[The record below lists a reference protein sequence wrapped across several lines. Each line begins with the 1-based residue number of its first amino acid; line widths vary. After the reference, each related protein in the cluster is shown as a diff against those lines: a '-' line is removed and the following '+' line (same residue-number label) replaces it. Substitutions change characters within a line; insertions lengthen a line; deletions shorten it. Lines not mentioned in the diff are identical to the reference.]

1 MSRRQISL
9 TPRTLTTVLFIV
21 LIGVLIGAGAGCAG
35 RVDLEKIALGT
46 RVEVTRKDGG
56 VVEGTLRARD
66 DRAVQLGVGS
76 ATRSIPRDQIVGVEL
91 GNSGSTAVLAAARF
105 REFSVPDGTELTARL
120 DGAIGSDTSTVD
132 DAVTA
137 TLTEAVVVEGVTVLP
152 EGSVLIG
159 AVTTA
164 DSSSKVKGRASLG
177 VAFRSISV
185 AGRDETYVLSA
196 RFLHTAASTKASDAR
211 KIAIP
216 AAGGAIIGAIIGGKK
231 GAGIGA
237 IIGGGAGTA
246 VVLTTSG
253 PEVRLAKGTGL
264 VVVLDDAIDV
274 RVPIKR

>member
-1 MSRRQISL
+1 MTRTL
-9 TPRTLTTVLFIV
+9 RTLTTVLLIV
-21 LIGVLIGAGAGCAG
+21 FIGAGAGCAG

-66 DRAVQLGVGS
+66 DRSVQLATGS

-91 GNSGSTAVLAAARF
+91 GDSGSTAVLAAARF
-105 REFSVPDGTELTARL
+105 REFTVPDGTELTGRL
-120 DGAIGSDTSTVD
+120 DSAIGSDTSGVG
-132 DAVTA
+132 DAITA
-137 TLTEAVVVEGVTVLP
+137 TLTEAVVVDEVIVLP

-164 DSSSKVKGRASLG
+164 DSSNKVKGRASLG
-177 VAFRSISV
+177 VGFRSISV
-185 AGRDETYVLSA
+185 AGRDETYPLSA
-196 RFLHTAASTKASDAR
+196 RFLHTAASTKASDAK
-211 KIAIP
+211 KIGIP
-216 AAGGAIIGAIIGGKK
+216 AGAGAIIGAIFGGKK

-253 PEVRLAKGTGL
+253 PEVRLAKGTAL
-264 VVVLDDAIDV
+264 MVVLDEAFDV